1 MSENQKGFT
10 LVELLV
16 VLALSG
22 IVTAA
27 VYKSFTAQQQVYV
40 AQDQVAG
47 MQQDV
52 RAALEI
58 MIKELRMAGY
68 DPRGTAGAGITAA
81 TNSMIQFTADHNRN
95 GVLVSPGPPPDN
107 DAHENI
113 TFSLRP
119 ESDPDGDGIATVF
132 PSELRRSSWGVPSP
146 LAENVEI
153 LNFVYLDAE
162 NKVIA
167 TPVSS
172 DDLARIRSIQVF
184 IVVRSDQEDRHY
196 RDTSTYTNLLYDRD
210 HTEAQALKWG
220 PPNDGYRR
228 RVLKTT
234 VKCRNAGI

>member
-81 TNSMIQFTADHNRN
+81 TNSMICLLYT
-95 GVLVSPGPPPDN
+95 S
-107 DAHENI
+107 
-113 TFSLRP
+113 
-119 ESDPDGDGIATVF
+119 
-132 PSELRRSSWGVPSP
+132 PSP
-146 LAENVEI
+146 
-153 LNFVYLDAE
+153 
-162 NKVIA
+162 
-167 TPVSS
+167 
-172 DDLARIRSIQVF
+172 
-184 IVVRSDQEDRHY
+184 
-196 RDTSTYTNLLYDRD
+196 RDS
-210 HTEAQALKWG
+210 
-220 PPNDGYRR
+220 
-228 RVLKTT
+228 
-234 VKCRNAGI
+234 